1 MTDGKVCRLKL
12 AHSVGDTVKFVL
24 DDDGKKH
31 QGKIVKIH
39 VTVTGENVETDYEVK
54 TTFRGRRD
62 YAIISSKEVL

>member
-1 MTDGKVCRLKL
+1 MTDGKVCWLKL

-24 DDDGKKH
+24 DDGKKH

-39 VTVTGENVETDYEVK
+39 VTVTGENAKTDYEVK
-54 TTFRGRRD
+54 TAFRGRRN